1 MIRTHV
7 SELAIDRL
15 IAGEIDPFDAAV
27 MREHAAECAR
37 CEAALTDA
45 LEVKRAFSAPLSAI
59 PLPRRRLAAPAIA
72 AITAVAAVVAVVI
85 AWPRGEP
92 AEEVRTKGS
101 SIVGFFVAHHDQV
114 RRGAVHET
122 VMPGDR
128 VSFTTSTTV
137 PVWFAAIGDDAAGV
151 RSVYVPPRL
160 IEPGRDREVPLATEL
175 DDTLGD
181 ETVTGVFCQTPFDAR
196 SVDPATPPPGCTVD
210 RFTLVK
216 VPR

>member
-15 IAGEIDPFDAAV
+15 VAGEMDPFDAAV

-45 LEVKRAFSAPLSAI
+45 LEVQRTFSAPLIAV
-59 PLPRRRLAAPAIA
+59 PLPRRRIAAPVIA
-72 AITAVAAVVAVVI
+72 AMTALAAVVAVVV
-85 AWPRGEP
+85 AWPRGDSP
-92 AEEVRTKGS
+92 DEVRTKGS
-101 SIVGFFVAHHDQV
+101 AIVGFFVAHRDQV

-128 VSFTTSTTV
+128 VSFTTSTTM

-151 RSVYVPPRL
+151 RSVYVTPRMVD
-160 IEPGRDREVPLATEL
+160 PGRERELPLAIEL

-196 SVDPATPPPGCTVD
+196 SVDPTAPPPGCTVD